1 MTLRSASTGH
11 FCQEG
16 GTIAPAGSMYVIGL
30 TGGIG
35 SGKTTVA
42 QMLER
47 KGAAL
52 LSADAVGHEVYLP
65 GQPAW
70 QEIVD
75 AFGRDI
81 VAPDGTIDRK
91 KLGAIVFSD
100 PEQLRRLNAITH
112 VRMKEMMREKL
123 QKERSKGARVA
134 VLEAALLFD
143 AGWDDLA
150 DEVWVT
156 VAPPEVAAGRTAE
169 RSGIS
174 VDEALSRIR
183 AQMSNEER
191 IARSQIV
198 IDTDCPLEQTRK
210 QVDQEWQRLLER
222 LPARAGETPS
232 ARSSV

>member
-1 MTLRSASTGH
+1 
-11 FCQEG
+11 
-16 GTIAPAGSMYVIGL
+16 MYVIGL

-35 SGKTTVA
+35 SGKSTVA
-42 QMLER
+42 LMLEQ

-70 QEIVD
+70 QEVID
-75 AFGRDI
+75 AFGRQI
-81 VAPDGTIDRK
+81 VADDETIDRK

-112 VRMKEMMREKL
+112 VRMKEIMRNKL
-123 QKERSKGARVA
+123 EDERSRGTRTA

-150 DEVWVT
+150 DEIWVT
-156 VAPPEVAAGRTAE
+156 VLPPQVAAERTAE

-174 VDEALSRIR
+174 VEEALSRIA

-191 IARSQIV
+191 AARSQIL

-210 QVDQEWQRLLER
+210 QVDEEWER
-222 LPARAGETPS
+222 LQGRLPVRPGETPS
-232 ARSSV
+232 ARTGV

>member
-1 MTLRSASTGH
+1 
-11 FCQEG
+11 
-16 GTIAPAGSMYVIGL
+16 MYVIGL

-35 SGKTTVA
+35 SGKSTVA
-42 QMLER
+42 QMLQQR
-47 KGAAL
+47 GAKL
-52 LSADAVGHEVYLP
+52 LSADVVGHEVYEP
-65 GQPAW
+65 DRPAY

-81 VAPDGTIDRK
+81 VGADGRIDRK
-91 KLGAIVFSD
+91 VLGPIVFSD

-112 VRMKEMMREKL
+112 PRMKELMREKL
-123 QKERSKGARVA
+123 AAERAGGARIA

-156 VAPPEVAAGRTAE
+156 VAPPEVAAKRTAE

-174 VDEALSRIR
+174 VEEALSRIR

-191 IARSQIV
+191 TARSQVV
-198 IDTDCPLEQTRK
+198 IDTDCPLAQT
-210 QVDQEWQRLLER
+210 QDEVGEEWERLQER

-232 ARSSV
+232 ARSGV

>member
-1 MTLRSASTGH
+1 MAVRSGNTGH
-11 FCQEG
+11 FYQEG
-16 GTIAPAGSMYVIGL
+16 GARAPAGTMYVIGL

-35 SGKTTVA
+35 SGKSTVA

-75 AFGRDI
+75 AFGQQR
-81 VAPDGTIDRK
+81 VAQDGTIDRK
-91 KLGAIVFSD
+91 KLGAIVFKG
-100 PEQLRRLNAITH
+100 PEQLQRLNAITH
-112 VRMKEMMREKL
+112 VRMKEMMRGKL
-123 QKERSKGARVA
+123 EAERAQGAQVA

-143 AGWDDLA
+143 AGWDDLT

-156 VAPPEVAAGRTAE
+156 AAPPEVGAARTAE

-174 VDEALSRIR
+174 VEEALSRIR

-191 IARSQIV
+191 TARSHVV

-210 QVDQEWQRLLER
+210 QVDKEWQRLLAR
-222 LPARAGETPS
+222 LPARTEETPS
-232 ARSSV
+232 TRSGV

>member
-1 MTLRSASTGH
+1 MTVRSANTGH

-16 GTIAPAGSMYVIGL
+16 RKAAPAGMYVIGL

-35 SGKTTVA
+35 SGKTTIA

-52 LSADAVGHEVYLP
+52 LSADVVGHEVYLP

-70 QEIVD
+70 QEVVD
-75 AFGRDI
+75 AFGRQI
-81 VAPDGTIDRK
+81 VAEDGTIDRK
-91 KLGAIVFSD
+91 RLGAIVFSD

-112 VRMKEMMREKL
+112 PRMKEMMR
-123 QKERSKGARVA
+123 ARLEEQRAQGTQVA

-156 VAPPEVAAGRTAE
+156 VAPPEVAAARTAE

-174 VDEALSRIR
+174 REEALSRIR

-191 IARSQIV
+191 IARSQVI
-198 IDTDCPLEQTRK
+198 IDTDCPLERTRE
-210 QVDQEWQRLLER
+210 QVGEEWQRLLER
-222 LPARAGETPS
+222 LPARPGEIPP